1 MAGQLPKLA
10 VVALGGA
17 GGDLAYAVAS
27 GGALSVVS
35 AASSLYPLATIA
47 LGVALQGQRPTR
59 VQLAGIRPRSPE
71 RSCSVPSAKTGSPR
85 TARGPRLPGARLAP
99 VPHREPGLQQ
109 PGGVHPAY

>member
-35 AASSLYPLATIA
+35 AASSLYLLATIA
-47 LGVALQGQRPTR
+47 LGSRCRASRAADCGGRR
-59 VQLAGIRPRSPE
+59 ACGS
-71 RSCSVPSAKTGSPR
+71 SSAIW
-85 TARGPRLPGARLAP
+85 
-99 VPHREPGLQQ
+99 E
-109 PGGVHPAY
+109 